1 MIIPSLN
8 LRLTFTSCHLHPQPR
23 ETVTH
28 LVRCVVAVV
37 NSLHRLISEFW
48 WASDNSIHS
57 RWRADNLVCSEQ
69 SLVSNSKSLR
79 MFKSKP
85 NKISAKLPGPQN
97 PVSRQNINSLDE
109 IFRPANRTSSP
120 EHRLTAWVDI
130 AYINPPPAPPHTR
143 DHISQASL
151 FLSLLSFFTGKY
163 LCLLLEMEGCSFS
176 FFFESG
182 PDRCS
187 CCCCHPP
194 GFITLVCLRAV
205 GFIRSVFPSP
215 LPPLSPPI

>member
-1 MIIPSLN
+1 MAC
-8 LRLTFTSCHLHPQPR
+8 RQSCLFR
-23 ETVTH
+23 TV
-28 LVRCVVAVV
+28 
-37 NSLHRLISEFW
+37 ISFKLK
-48 WASDNSIHS
+48 I
-57 RWRADNLVCSEQ
+57 Q
-69 SLVSNSKSLR
+69 R

-97 PVSRQNINSLDE
+97 PLSRQNMITLDE

-120 EHRLTAWVDI
+120 EHRHTAWVDI
-130 AYINPPPAPPHTR
+130 AYINPPPAPPTPGTTSPR
-143 DHISQASL
+143 LPCSSPFSL
-151 FLSLLSFFTGKY
+151 SSLGNICVYCWKWKAALSF
-163 LCLLLEMEGCSFS
+163 
-176 FFFESG
+176 FFFESA

>member
-1 MIIPSLN
+1 
-8 LRLTFTSCHLHPQPR
+8 
-23 ETVTH
+23 
-28 LVRCVVAVV
+28 
-37 NSLHRLISEFW
+37 
-48 WASDNSIHS
+48 
-57 RWRADNLVCSEQ
+57 
-69 SLVSNSKSLR
+69 

-85 NKISAKLPGPQN
+85 NKISVKLAGPQN

-120 EHRLTAWVDI
+120 EHRHTAWVDI
-130 AYINPPPAPPHTR
+130 AYINPPPAPPHQGP
-143 DHISQASL
+143 HLPGFPLPLPSL
-151 FLSLLSFFTGKY
+151 FLHWEIFVFTVGNGRLLFF
-163 LCLLLEMEGCSFS
+163 

-187 CCCCHPP
+187 CCCCCHPP